1 METTVINATEY
12 RELPLALLNESKT
25 NPRRIFDEV
34 SLREL
39 AASIRS
45 QGVLSPLL
53 VRPLTENGFEIV
65 AGARRYRAAQMAEA
79 VTIPVRIKQMSD
91 AEVFEAQL
99 VENLI
104 RAEIHPMEEAE
115 GFARLLALEE
125 PKYSVEQIAAKVGKQ
140 PSFVA
145 SRLKLV
151 DLVPAAVDAFYANE
165 IGVGHALLLAKLPAD
180 QQQQALSAC
189 FKEAYNSGGA
199 APTRILLPVRNL
211 QFWIETNV
219 LLILKDAP
227 FDKRDAQLVSTAG
240 SCADCPKRTGHNKL
254 LFGDDLGKQGDQCT
268 DPRCYNA
275 KLAAHVARAVAAKPS
290 LVQISTAYGGQKE
303 GSSVLPRNKY
313 TAIRDDKPQK
323 KEDAQR
329 PEFKVCRFTTDA
341 IITEGSDI
349 GTIHKVCANPECPIH
364 HASKQRPATD
374 AAFKAEQEKRR
385 REEAIA
391 QATGLR
397 VLKATSDA
405 VPVRLMKRDL
415 LFVTERIA
423 AVLDE
428 RRLAVLLRIHGVGK
442 TNGNGEEPAKLL
454 ASFLRKTDESTI
466 GRVLVAITVLQAA
479 HSSNESAKALREAA
493 EFYKVDAA
501 AITAKVKQ
509 EFEAKE
515 KTQAERK
522 AAGKAKPNQPHT
534 AAAKKA
540 KAA

>member
-25 NPRRIFDEV
+25 NPRRVFDDV

-79 VTIPVRIKQMSD
+79 VTVPVRIKQMGD
-91 AEVFEAQL
+91 AEVLEAQL

-125 PKYSVEQIAAKVGKQ
+125 PKYSIEQLGARVGK
-140 PSFVA
+140 SAVFIA
-145 SRLKLV
+145 SRLKLI
-151 DLVPAAVDAFYANE
+151 DLVPVAVDAFHANE

-180 QQQQALSAC
+180 QQEQALSAC
-189 FKEAYNSGGA
+189 FKEAYNGSQNPA
-199 APTRILLPVRNL
+199 RILLPVRNL

-219 LLILKDAP
+219 LLILKDAH
-227 FDKRDAQLVSTAG
+227 FDKRDAQLVPTAG

-275 KLAAHVARAVAAKPS
+275 KLAAHVAKTVAAKPN

-303 GSSVLPRNKY
+303 GSPVLPRNKY
-313 TAIRDDKPQK
+313 TAIRDDKPPK

-329 PEFKVCRFTTDA
+329 PEFKVCKYAADA

-349 GTIHKVCANPECPIH
+349 GTIHKVCANPDCPIH

-374 AAFKAEQEKRR
+374 TAFKAEQEKRR

-415 LFVTERIA
+415 LFVTERLA

-428 RRLAVLLRIHGVGK
+428 RRLAIVLRQHNLGK
-442 TNGNGEEPAKLL
+442 PDSATDAPAKLL
-454 ASFLRKTDESTI
+454 ASFLRKSDESTL
-466 GRVLVAITVLQAA
+466 GRLLVEVAILQTA
-479 HSSNESAKALREAA
+479 HSPNESSKALREAA
-493 EFYKVDAA
+493 EFYKVDVA

-509 EFEAKE
+509 EFAAKD
-515 KTQAERK
+515 
-522 AAGKAKPNQPHT
+522 KAKTVKNATPQP
-534 AAAKKA
+534 AA
-540 KAA
+540 KAAKTSKAA

>member
-1 METTVINATEY
+1 M
-12 RELPLALLNESKT
+12 K
-25 NPRRIFDEV
+25 
-34 SLREL
+34 
-39 AASIRS
+39 
-45 QGVLSPLL
+45 
-53 VRPLTENGFEIV
+53 
-65 AGARRYRAAQMAEA
+65 
-79 VTIPVRIKQMSD
+79 
-91 AEVFEAQL
+91 
-99 VENLI
+99 LI
-104 RAEIHPMEEAE
+104 
-115 GFARLLALEE
+115 
-125 PKYSVEQIAAKVGKQ
+125 
-140 PSFVA
+140 
-145 SRLKLV
+145 

-180 QQQQALSAC
+180 QQEQALSAC

-199 APTRILLPVRNL
+199 TPARILLPVRNL

-254 LFGDDLGKQGDQCT
+254 LFGDDLGKQGDRCT

-275 KLAAHVARAVAAKPS
+275 KLSAHVAKTVAAKPN

-303 GSSVLPRNKY
+303 GSPVLPRNKY

-329 PEFKVCRFTTDA
+329 PEFKVCKFATDA

-415 LFVTERIA
+415 LFVTERLA

-428 RRLAVLLRIHGVGK
+428 RRLAIIFRLHGIGK
-442 TNGNGEEPAKLL
+442 ANGAGDAPAKLL
-454 ASFLRKTDESTI
+454 ASFLRKADESTL
-466 GRVLVAITVLQAA
+466 GRVLVAITVLQSA
-479 HSSNESAKALREAA
+479 HSPNESAKALREAA
-493 EFYKVDAA
+493 EFYKVDVA
-501 AITAKVKQ
+501 AITTKVKQ
-509 EFEAKE
+509 EFAAKE
-515 KTQAERK
+515 KAKTEKKATPKPPTKAPSKVIKK
-522 AAGKAKPNQPHT
+522 AAA
-534 AAAKKA
+534 
-540 KAA
+540 

>member
-25 NPRRIFDEV
+25 NPRRVFDDV

-79 VTIPVRIKQMSD
+79 VTVPVRIKQMGD
-91 AEVFEAQL
+91 AEVLEAQL

-125 PKYSVEQIAAKVGKQ
+125 PKYSIEQIGARVGK
-140 PSFVA
+140 SAMFVA

-151 DLVPAAVDAFYANE
+151 DLAPAAVDAFYANE

-180 QQQQALSAC
+180 QQDQALSAC

-199 APTRILLPVRNL
+199 TPTRILLPVRNL

-254 LFGDDLGKQGDQCT
+254 LFADDLGKQGDQCT

-275 KLAAHVARAVAAKPS
+275 KLTAHVAKSVAAKPN

-303 GSSVLPRNKY
+303 GSAVLPRNKY
-313 TAIRDDKPQK
+313 TAIRDDKPK
-323 KEDAQR
+323 SKDDAQR
-329 PEFKVCRFTTDA
+329 PEFKVCKFTTDA

-349 GTIHKVCANPECPIH
+349 GTIHKVCANPDCPIH

-374 AAFKAEQEKRR
+374 AAFGAEQEKRR

-397 VLKATSDA
+397 VLKATIDA

-415 LFVTERIA
+415 LFVAERLA

-428 RRLAVLLRIHGVGK
+428 RRLAVIFRLHGIGK
-442 TNGNGEEPAKLL
+442 ANGAGDAPAKLL
-454 ASFLRKTDESTI
+454 AAFLRKADESTL
-466 GRVLVAITVLQAA
+466 GRILVAITVLQSA
-479 HSSNESAKALREAA
+479 HSPNESAKDLREAA
-493 EFYKVDAA
+493 EFYKVDVA
-501 AITAKVKQ
+501 AITVKVKE
-509 EFEAKE
+509 EFAAKE
-515 KTQAERK
+515 KAQATRK
-522 AAGKAKPNQPHT
+522 ATDKAKPTQQRT
-534 AAAKKA
+534 AAKKA

>member
-12 RELPLALLNESKT
+12 RELPLALLSESKT
-25 NPRRIFDEV
+25 NPRRVFDDV

-65 AGARRYRAAQMAEA
+65 AGARRYRAARMAEA
-79 VTIPVRIKQMSD
+79 VTVPVRIKQMDD
-91 AEVFEAQL
+91 AEVLEAQL

-125 PKYSVEQIAAKVGKQ
+125 PKYSIEQIAAKVGKH

-180 QQQQALSAC
+180 QQEQALSAC

-199 APTRILLPVRNL
+199 TPTRILLPVRNL

-227 FDKRDAQLVSTAG
+227 FDKRDAQLVPTAG

-275 KLAAHVARAVAAKPS
+275 KLAAHVAKTVAAKPN

-303 GSSVLPRNKY
+303 GSPVLPRNKY

-329 PEFKVCRFTTDA
+329 PEFKVCKFATDA

-415 LFVTERIA
+415 LFVIEHLA
-423 AVLDE
+423 AALDE
-428 RRLAVLLRIHGVGK
+428 RRMAIIFRLHGIGK
-442 TNGNGEEPAKLL
+442 TSGAGDAPAKLL
-454 ASFLRKTDESTI
+454 ASFLRKADESTL
-466 GRVLVAITVLQAA
+466 GRVLVAITVLQSA

-493 EFYKVDAA
+493 EFYKVDVA
-501 AITAKVKQ
+501 AITAKIKQ
-509 EFEAKE
+509 EFAAKE
-515 KTQAERK
+515 KTQATRK
-522 AAGKAKPNQPHT
+522 DAGKTKPNQPST
-534 AAAKKA
+534 VTAKKA